1 MIGIE
6 NLILLQQIS
15 RIRQNEET
23 AKTAQKSQEKKQ
35 LEMGRYDRSIKIAF
49 DKTSGEILEADE
61 EFDIKTDAFE
71 IRRKYHEK
79 NLILSCCECE
89 QDLMVSGS
97 KYDRLHF
104 KHKPGHGYCILS
116 DGKLTPQE
124 HESFTEILKAKESD
138 RHKELKNKIGELLK
152 SVKGV
157 DLSSIAIDDK
167 FIIKENGK
175 RRPDVYFKYEDKEIV
190 FEIQLSDLSLGY
202 ILSRYEFYK
211 EHGMYLVW
219 ILDNFDVRNQG
230 TLERDIKYLTKYQN
244 FFKLD
249 EKSESLKLECEY
261 KLVYLTN
268 DNKLLTEWRKK
279 SVSLNELKYDNEVFQ
294 AYFYNFGDNKTKTE
308 ALRNKKAEEIKEA
321 ERERLKKLR
330 LDKAKNKANHV
341 RTLIADFRKRK
352 IQNFDS
358 VIEEL
363 EEMDDFEIK
372 ILNEVLNLKGK
383 VVKNKPPLIKWID
396 EAEQKDVPFLEF
408 ILGTNKIELD
418 INKFDDF
425 DRTALQ
431 AILLNGNIHKT
442 LPIKSLFKAGYK
454 LTDNDREFLN
464 ELQETQ
470 KDLVADAYIYK
481 LCNNLTDRS
490 LVDDVFRFSKLLFI
504 IESARK
510 GEFIYYNFTGNKWIS
525 FANNAIQYYS
535 EYWEYLELSFKR
547 FELWEKLIQLD
558 KNGTFQNKVE
568 KFYSQMP
575 RQKYDFDKVFY
586 DLYPE
591 IKYAN

>member
-1 MIGIE
+1 
-6 NLILLQQIS
+6 
-15 RIRQNEET
+15 
-23 AKTAQKSQEKKQ
+23 
-35 LEMGRYDRSIKIAF
+35 MGRYDRSIKIAF

-61 EFDIKTDAFE
+61 VFDIKTDAFE
-71 IRRKYHEK
+71 IRKKYHEK

-104 KHKPGHGYCILS
+104 KHKPGHGYCILA

-124 HESFTEILKAKESD
+124 HERFTEILKAKESD
-138 RHKELKNKIGELLK
+138 RHKELKNKIGEQLK

-157 DLSSIAIDDK
+157 DINSIAIDDK

-175 RRPDVYFKYEDKEIV
+175 RRPDVYCRFQDKEIV

-211 EHGMYLVW
+211 EHGIYLIW
-219 ILDNFDVRNQG
+219 ILDNFDIHNQG
-230 TLERDIKYLTKYQN
+230 TLERDIKYLTIYQN

-249 EKSESLKLECEY
+249 EQSDSLKLECEY
-261 KLVYLTN
+261 KYPFITD
-268 DNKLLTEWRKK
+268 DNKLLTKWLKK
-279 SVSLNELKYDNEVFQ
+279 SVSLSELKYDSEVFQ
-294 AYFYNFGDNKTKTE
+294 AYYYNFGDNKTKTE
-308 ALRNKKAEEIKEA
+308 TLQRKKAEEIKEA
-321 ERERLKKLR
+321 ERKRLEKLKLVNATNR
-330 LDKAKNKANHV
+330 AKHLRNLV
-341 RTLIADFRKRK
+341 ADFRKRK
-352 IQNFDS
+352 IQNFSSIID
-358 VIEEL
+358 EL
-363 EEMDDFEIK
+363 DELDEFETK
-372 ILNEVLNLKGK
+372 ILNDVLNLKGK
-383 VVKNKPPLIKWID
+383 VVESKPPLIKWID
-396 EAEQKDVPFLEF
+396 EAKQEDVPFLEF

-418 INKFDDF
+418 INKTDDS

-431 AILLNGNIHKT
+431 AILLNNNIHNT

-454 LTDNDREFLN
+454 LTYNDQEFLK

-470 KDLVADAYIYK
+470 KDFIADAHIYK

-490 LVDDVFRFSKLLFI
+490 LVDDVFSFSKLLFI
-504 IESARK
+504 IESAK
-510 GEFIYYNFTGNKWIS
+510 QGELIYYNFTGNKWIS

-547 FELWEKLIQLD
+547 FELWDKLIQLD
-558 KNGTFQNKVE
+558 KNGTFQKKVE
-568 KFYSQMP
+568 KFYSTMP
-575 RQKYDFDKVFY
+575 RQKYDFDRVFN

-591 IKYAN
+591 IEYAN

>member
-1 MIGIE
+1 
-6 NLILLQQIS
+6 
-15 RIRQNEET
+15 
-23 AKTAQKSQEKKQ
+23 
-35 LEMGRYDRSIKIAF
+35 MGRYDRSIKIAF

-61 EFDIKTDAFE
+61 VFDIKTDAFE
-71 IRRKYHEK
+71 IRKKYHEK

-104 KHKPGHGYCILS
+104 KHKPGHGYCILA

-124 HESFTEILKAKESD
+124 HERFTEILKAKESD
-138 RHKELKNKIGELLK
+138 RHKELKNKIGEQLK

-157 DLSSIAIDDK
+157 DINSIAIDDK

-175 RRPDVYFKYEDKEIV
+175 RRPDVYCRFQDKEIV

-211 EHGMYLVW
+211 EHGIYLIW
-219 ILDNFDVRNQG
+219 ILDNFDIHNQG
-230 TLERDIKYLTKYQN
+230 TLERDIKYLTIYQN

-249 EKSESLKLECEY
+249 EQSDSLKLECEY
-261 KLVYLTN
+261 KYPFLTD
-268 DNKLLTEWRKK
+268 DNKLLTKWLKK
-279 SVSLNELKYDNEVFQ
+279 SVSLSELKYDSEVFQ
-294 AYFYNFGDNKTKTE
+294 AYYYNFGDNKTKTE
-308 ALRNKKAEEIKEA
+308 TLQRKKAEEIKEA
-321 ERERLKKLR
+321 ERKRLEKLK
-330 LDKAKNKANHV
+330 LDNATNRAKHLRNLV
-341 RTLIADFRKRK
+341 ADFRKRK
-352 IQNFDS
+352 IQNFSSIID
-358 VIEEL
+358 EL
-363 EEMDDFEIK
+363 DELNEFETK
-372 ILNEVLNLKGK
+372 ILNDVLNLKGK
-383 VVKNKPPLIKWID
+383 VVESKPPLIKWID
-396 EAEQKDVPFLEF
+396 EAKQEDVPFLEF

-418 INKFDDF
+418 INKTDDS

-431 AILLNGNIHKT
+431 AILLNNNIHNT

-454 LTDNDREFLN
+454 LTDNDQEFLK

-470 KDLVADAYIYK
+470 KDFIADAYIYK

-490 LVDDVFRFSKLLFI
+490 LVDDVFSFSKLLFI
-504 IESARK
+504 IESAK
-510 GEFIYYNFTGNKWIS
+510 QGELIYYNFTGNKWIS

-547 FELWEKLIQLD
+547 FELWDKLIQLD
-558 KNGTFQNKVE
+558 KNGTFQKKVE
-568 KFYSQMP
+568 KFYSTMP
-575 RQKYDFDKVFY
+575 RQKYDFDRVFN

-591 IKYAN
+591 IEYAN

>member
-1 MIGIE
+1 
-6 NLILLQQIS
+6 
-15 RIRQNEET
+15 
-23 AKTAQKSQEKKQ
+23 
-35 LEMGRYDRSIKIAF
+35 MGRYDRSIKIAF

-61 EFDIKTDAFE
+61 VFDIKTDAFE
-71 IRRKYHEK
+71 IRKKYHEK

-104 KHKPGHGYCILS
+104 KHKPGHSYCILA
-116 DGKLTPQE
+116 DGRLTPQE
-124 HESFTEILKAKESD
+124 HERFTEILKAKESD
-138 RHKELKNKIGELLK
+138 RHKELKNKIGEHLK

-157 DLSSIAIDDK
+157 DINSIAIDDK

-175 RRPDVYFKYEDKEIV
+175 RRPDVYCKFQDKEIV

-211 EHGMYLVW
+211 EHGIYLIW
-219 ILDNFDVRNQG
+219 ILDNFDIHNQG
-230 TLERDIKYLTKYQN
+230 TLERDIKYLTKYHN

-249 EKSESLKLECEY
+249 EQSETFKLECEY
-261 KLVYLTN
+261 KYPFLTD
-268 DNKLLTEWRKK
+268 DNKLLTKWLKK
-279 SVSLNELKYDNEVFQ
+279 SVSLSELKYDSEVFQ
-294 AYFYNFGDNKTKTE
+294 AYYYNFGDNKTKTE
-308 ALRNKKAEEIKEA
+308 TLQRKKVEEIKEA
-321 ERERLKKLR
+321 ERKRLEKLK
-330 LDKAKNKANHV
+330 LDNATNRAKHLRNLV
-341 RTLIADFRKRK
+341 ADFRKRK
-352 IQNFDS
+352 IQNFSSIID
-358 VIEEL
+358 EL
-363 EEMDDFEIK
+363 EDMDEFETK

-383 VVKNKPPLIKWID
+383 VVESKPPLIKWID
-396 EAEQKDVPFLEF
+396 EAKQEDVPFLEF

-418 INKFDDF
+418 INKPDDS

-431 AILLNGNIHKT
+431 AILLDSNIHKT

-454 LTDNDREFLN
+454 LTDNDREFLK

-470 KDLVADAYIYK
+470 KDFVADAYIYR
-481 LCNNLTDRS
+481 LCINLTDRS
-490 LVDDVFRFSKLLFI
+490 LVDDVFSFSKLLFI
-504 IESARK
+504 IESARQ
-510 GEFIYYNFTGNKWIS
+510 GELIYYNFTGNKWIS

-547 FELWEKLIQLD
+547 FELWDKLIQLD
-558 KNGTFQNKVE
+558 KNGTFQKKVE

-591 IKYAN
+591 IEYAN

>member
-1 MIGIE
+1 
-6 NLILLQQIS
+6 
-15 RIRQNEET
+15 
-23 AKTAQKSQEKKQ
+23 
-35 LEMGRYDRSIKIAF
+35 MGRYDRSIKIAF

-61 EFDIKTDAFE
+61 VFDIKTDAFE
-71 IRRKYHEK
+71 IRKKYHEK

-104 KHKPGHGYCILS
+104 KHKPGHGYCILA

-124 HESFTEILKAKESD
+124 HERFTEILKAKESD
-138 RHKELKNKIGELLK
+138 RHKELKNKIGEQLK

-157 DLSSIAIDDK
+157 DINSIAIDDK

-175 RRPDVYFKYEDKEIV
+175 RRPDVYCKFQDKEIV

-211 EHGMYLVW
+211 EHGIYLIW
-219 ILDNFDVRNQG
+219 ILDNFDIHNQE
-230 TLERDIKYLTKYQN
+230 TLERDIKYLTIYQN

-249 EKSESLKLECEY
+249 EQSDSLKLECEY
-261 KLVYLTN
+261 KYPFLTD
-268 DNKLLTEWRKK
+268 DNKVLTKWLKK
-279 SVSLNELKYDNEVFQ
+279 SVSLSELKYDSEVFQ
-294 AYFYNFGDNKTKTE
+294 AYYYNFGDNKTKTE
-308 ALRNKKAEEIKEA
+308 TLQRKKAEEIKEA
-321 ERERLKKLR
+321 ERKRLEKLK
-330 LDKAKNKANHV
+330 LDNATNRAKHLRNLV
-341 RTLIADFRKRK
+341 ADFRKRK
-352 IQNFDS
+352 IQNFSSIID
-358 VIEEL
+358 EL
-363 EEMDDFEIK
+363 DELDEFETK

-383 VVKNKPPLIKWID
+383 IVESKPPLIKWID
-396 EAEQKDVPFLEF
+396 EAKQEDVPFLEF
-408 ILGTNKIELD
+408 ILHTNKIELD
-418 INKFDDF
+418 INKTDNS

-431 AILLNGNIHKT
+431 AILLNSNIHNT

-454 LTDNDREFLN
+454 LTDNDQEFLK

-470 KDLVADAYIYK
+470 KDFIADAQIYK

-490 LVDDVFRFSKLLFI
+490 LVDDVFSFSKLLFI
-504 IESARK
+504 IESARQ
-510 GEFIYYNFTGNKWIS
+510 GELIYYNFTGNKWIS

-547 FELWEKLIQLD
+547 FELWDKLIQLD
-558 KNGTFQNKVE
+558 KNGTFQKKVE

-575 RQKYDFDKVFY
+575 RQKYDFDRVFN

-591 IKYAN
+591 IEYAN

>member
-1 MIGIE
+1 
-6 NLILLQQIS
+6 
-15 RIRQNEET
+15 
-23 AKTAQKSQEKKQ
+23 
-35 LEMGRYDRSIKIAF
+35 MGRYDRSIKIAF

-61 EFDIKTDAFE
+61 VFDIKTDAFE
-71 IRRKYHEK
+71 IRKKYHEK

-104 KHKPGHGYCILS
+104 KHKPGHGYCILA

-124 HESFTEILKAKESD
+124 HELFTEILKAKESD
-138 RHKELKNKIGELLK
+138 RHKELKNKIGEQLK

-157 DLSSIAIDDK
+157 DINSIAIDDK

-175 RRPDVYFKYEDKEIV
+175 RRPDVYCKFQDKEIV

-211 EHGMYLVW
+211 EHGIYLIW
-219 ILDNFDVRNQG
+219 ILDNFDIHNQG
-230 TLERDIKYLTKYQN
+230 TLERDIKYLTIYQN

-249 EKSESLKLECEY
+249 EQSDSLKLECEY
-261 KLVYLTN
+261 KYPFLTD
-268 DNKLLTEWRKK
+268 DNKLLTKWLKK
-279 SVSLNELKYDNEVFQ
+279 SVSLSELKYDSEVFQ
-294 AYFYNFGDNKTKTE
+294 AYYYNFGDNKTKTE
-308 ALRNKKAEEIKEA
+308 TLQRKKAEEIKEA
-321 ERERLKKLR
+321 ERKRLEKLK
-330 LDKAKNKANHV
+330 LDNATNRAKHLRNLVAE
-341 RTLIADFRKRK
+341 FRKRK
-352 IQNFDS
+352 IQNFSSIID
-358 VIEEL
+358 EL
-363 EEMDDFEIK
+363 DELDEFEAK
-372 ILNEVLNLKGK
+372 ILNDLLNLKGK
-383 VVKNKPPLIKWID
+383 VVESKPPLIKWID
-396 EAEQKDVPFLEF
+396 EAKQEDVPFLEF

-418 INKFDDF
+418 INKTDDS

-431 AILLNGNIHKT
+431 AILLNNNIHNT

-454 LTDNDREFLN
+454 LTDNDQEFLK

-470 KDLVADAYIYK
+470 KDFIADAHIYK

-490 LVDDVFRFSKLLFI
+490 LVDDVFSFSKLLFI
-504 IESARK
+504 IESAK
-510 GEFIYYNFTGNKWIS
+510 QGELIYYNFTGNKWIS

-547 FELWEKLIQLD
+547 FELWDKLIQLD
-558 KNGTFQNKVE
+558 KNGTFQKKVE
-568 KFYSQMP
+568 KFYSTMP
-575 RQKYDFDKVFY
+575 RQKYDFDRVFN

-591 IKYAN
+591 IEYAN